1 MRLNDYLKLS
11 WNNFLRNGFKS
22 IAPITIIT
30 LSIIILNIILSL
42 FSSITAS
49 INTTVIENQSLK
61 LIEISSNSE
70 NELTSGS
77 FKKLN
82 EIDNV
87 VTAFPKIEAFVG
99 VEYKNSKTTTNLVGV
114 NDKGLEYFTSNKDK
128 MINNNQI
135 VINSSLADELAS
147 NDQIKISYTVK
158 VKEGEGIRK
167 TKNTTIQSKFDQF
180 YLDNYPDDVSLGSI
194 DFVEKFNADFL
205 GLPLKDYRKNLTY
218 EFGTVIVNDV
228 ENLTQVANDIE
239 KLGYDTGYSLKA
251 SQSIPLVAKIIIAI
265 GGIILV
271 VLLAFSGVSIASVI
285 GQSLR
290 NRYKEIGVMRT
301 FGYEK
306 SHLIKLFS
314 IEVLFISLISF
325 VISVISSFIIIELL
339 NSYLEKSIGVNIDF
353 SVNMTWIQIFISFI
367 LIVLVSFISSFRPI
381 LKASSIHITEIIR
394 GNDS

>member
-49 INTTVIENQSLK
+49 VNTTVIENQSLK

-271 VLLAFSGVSIASVI
+271 VLLVFSGVSIASVI

-325 VISVISSFIIIELL
+325 VISIISSFIIIELL
-339 NSYLEKSIGVNIDF
+339 NSYLEKSIGVNFDF
-353 SVNMTWIQIFISFI
+353 SVNMTWIQI
-367 LIVLVSFISSFRPI
+367 
-381 LKASSIHITEIIR
+381 
-394 GNDS
+394 